1 MATACGH
8 FSVRIEALSP
18 APPFRQA
25 TIPSDAVRIHIP
37 RGAADARA
45 EPGSS
50 HRSLLHTPGHDA
62 VPAPFAPTY
71 PQHQTGAER
80 RGPCEAEVA
89 QLHGG
94 QIAHGVHVHE
104 NIGTLDVAMDHALV
118 MDMLDGRCELHS
130 DVDPLLGVD
139 TLKRR
144 TRSWGSC

>member
-1 MATACGH
+1 MKGNLLLLGVFVVIGLWATRFAGNQ
-8 FSVRIEALSP
+8 IEQDDPEAVHIRLPGRS
-18 APPFRQA
+18 

-50 HRSLLHTPGHDA
+50 HRSLLHT
-62 VPAPFAPTY
+62 
-71 PQHQTGAER
+71 
-80 RGPCEAEVA
+80 PCEAEVA

-139 TLKRR
+139 TI
-144 TRSWGSC
+144 